1 MNRAIR
7 RKPDIEA
14 DTASRNDVTADE
26 KRAAMLKDPAAWR
39 AKIKPASD
47 ELIENLEL
55 GPFAKPTDDI
65 LAQVRHNRPF
75 ADPLAP
81 EIDRGG
87 DTEDLLNGLI
97 AECHYWMRE
106 VVMPTACRTHDANV
120 RRDFVNTA
128 MEFAVT
134 GARVGEAVAKLRSAG
149 QVTELRQR
157 HVVEHVERVL
167 PPPAPS
173 GENA

>member
-1 MNRAIR
+1 MNRTAQH
-7 RKPDIEA
+7 KPDIET
-14 DTASRNDVTADE
+14 DDASKSEAAAKE
-26 KRAAMLKDPAAWR
+26 KRAAILKDPAAWR

-47 ELIENLEL
+47 ELIESLEL

-65 LAQVRHNRPF
+65 LAQVQHNKPF
-75 ADPLAP
+75 ASPPDGYV
-81 EIDRGG
+81 DRSGG
-87 DTEDLLNGLI
+87 TEDLLNGLI
-97 AECHYWMRE
+97 AECHYWMRDL
-106 VVMPTACRTHDANV
+106 VMPTACRTRDANV

-134 GARVGEAVAKLRSAG
+134 GARVGEAIAKLRAAG

-173 GENA
+173 GENG